1 MKALLFITLLAVVAM
16 SGIVNDMNYQQDIS
30 GNRYPKSNSIGLM
43 SGVKDKTQSSQKG
56 IVNDMNYQ
64 HS

>member
-1 MKALLFITLLAVVAM
+1 MVAM